1 MPALRPTNIL
11 GDSSGS
17 GRFADFFGGLAM
29 VLYERCA
36 LCARALID
44 FATEMPLAS
53 VLVPLALRF
62 GSSFVPALWTLT
74 GRSLLVWNAARSPL
88 AATADRWRLA
98 RTNPPSLT
106 GGLGSSA
113 RAADDS
119 DGGRR
124 REEGAAREE
133 VAPERAHH
141 ERAVGHVTGKSRLEL
156 GSGRVGGPRRVAR
169 VEPRPHGALG
179 DHLFWGGYW
188 SGNGRRAVERGDVG
202 RGAGEVSELT

>member
-1 MPALRPTNIL
+1 MPGRPARGRRRRGSSVVTALQPTNIL

-106 GGLGSSA
+106 GGLGSLGA
-113 RAADDS
+113 RS
-119 DGGRR
+119 QRQRWRTTPPKRRHRR
-124 REEGAAREE
+124 RSRS
-133 VAPERAHH
+133 RASSSC
-141 ERAVGHVTGKSRLEL
+141 RQLCGNQPV
-156 GSGRVGGPRRVAR
+156 RRVH
-169 VEPRPHGALG
+169 PTILH
-179 DHLFWGGYW
+179 
-188 SGNGRRAVERGDVG
+188 
-202 RGAGEVSELT
+202 